1 MKDKILAI
9 LNAQTDQ
16 DIKVDLLD
24 TLMRV
29 TAQEYKTFSNER
41 DELLFSVGGLNLFEA
56 DCNLPPT
63 ELWERFVIA
72 MKEKYKK

>member
-24 TLMRV
+24 AIMRV
-29 TAQEYKTFSNER
+29 ACQEYKTWACER
-41 DELLFSVGGLNLFEA
+41 DDLIMSVGIEA
-56 DCNLPPT
+56 FSDDCYLPPT
-63 ELWERFVIA
+63 DVWERFVIA

>member
-29 TAQEYKTFSNER
+29 TAQEYKKWANDR
-41 DELLFSVGGLNLFEA
+41 DSLLFDAGGLDLFMD
-56 DCNLPPT
+56 DCYLPPT
-63 ELWERFVIA
+63 DVWQRFVIA